1 MIVDFADR
9 ETERV
14 WQGIRSRRL
23 PDDVQR
29 IGLRKLLYLN
39 RAMTISDLREP
50 PGNRLE
56 QLRGSRKGQWS
67 IRINNQ
73 WRICFAWKEGEA
85 HHVEIV
91 DYH

>member
-1 MIVDFADR
+1 MIQGFADR
-9 ETERV
+9 DTELV
-14 WQGIRSRRL
+14 WQNIRSRRL

-39 RAMTISDLREP
+39 RARVISDLREP

-56 QLRGSRKGQWS
+56 QLKGSRKGQWS
-67 IRINNQ
+67 IRINDQ
-73 WRICFAWKEGEA
+73 WRICFEWNDGDAT
-85 HHVEIV
+85 HVEIF